1 MIKEN
6 HKKDHRK
13 ADTIYEALRTTVF
26 PVVRETIKI
35 LFKTE
40 VKCQQCA
47 SAIDLPKTTTTR
59 RPIPATYPNSRW
71 QVDLKKM
78 PAVRGYTYACN
89 IIDCYSRFAFGG
101 PTKTKTAKE
110 IADLILKYLY
120 LLGSPRILQSDN
132 GKEISNSN
140 LADVIDVFKTRQ
152 IHGRPYHP
160 QSQGRVERF
169 NRTLTEYFR
178 IQMSV
183 HKDWPSEL
191 QEFYY
196 NYNNRVHKASNAL
209 SRLFLTTAHLDVED
223 KDLEPHG
230 TEESTET
237 YQPEVGDGFISE
249 HINDG
254 VYPSEE
260 NISFE
265 EAMDR
270 LEMDTNVEETSRGQ
284 INSTNNNNITENVN
298 KEAEI
303 SKQSNPVEENA
314 DERICDDEAVDCDP
328 LASASHYYRALYE
341 RQFGTDLTNEINP
354 NYNPC
359 TSQNQFVNEGLMEYL
374 KEKQLE
380 LYPLELFGGDSENVF
395 TPAVGEVLQFRTNPA
410 MNKGTAVFVSGY
422 WRKGKCINIINNMS
436 RGKLFV
442 IEDDNTKYKF
452 ELNRYQLRPY
462 NC

>member
-132 GKEISNSN
+132 GKEFSNSN

-196 NYNNRVHKASNAL
+196 NYNNRVHKATKPATPYQLFFQRPNFAPPVDEQIPFTIL
-209 SRLFLTTAHLDVED
+209 TQEERLFLTTAHLDVED
-223 KDLEPHG
+223 KDLDPHG

-265 EAMDR
+265 EAMDI
-270 LEMDTNVEETSRGQ
+270 LEMDTNEEETSRGQ

-303 SKQSNPVEENA
+303 SKQSNPVEENP

-354 NYNPC
+354 NYVR
-359 TSQNQFVNEGLMEYL
+359 F
-374 KEKQLE
+374 
-380 LYPLELFGGDSENVF
+380 
-395 TPAVGEVLQFRTNPA
+395 
-410 MNKGTAVFVSGY
+410 
-422 WRKGKCINIINNMS
+422 
-436 RGKLFV
+436 
-442 IEDDNTKYKF
+442 
-452 ELNRYQLRPY
+452 
-462 NC
+462 

>member
-1 MIKEN
+1 MMEQTNTVPDEGYVFERKRKKGISKDPNAETFWADMPYYVEIAKAKEQNSKWGPKKIIAELKLGLSERVVKTVLSQYFYDQNTDCLFRKSIDLNVHHRRCVSKNDLVNMIKEN

-132 GKEISNSN
+132 GKEFSNSN

-196 NYNNRVHKASNAL
+196 NYNNRVHKATKPATPYQ
-209 SRLFLTTAHLDVED
+209 LFFQRPNFAPPVDEQV
-223 KDLEPHG
+223 
-230 TEESTET
+230 SF
-237 YQPEVGDGFISE
+237 V
-249 HINDG
+249 
-254 VYPSEE
+254 E
-260 NISFE
+260 NI
-265 EAMDR
+265 
-270 LEMDTNVEETSRGQ
+270 L
-284 INSTNNNNITENVN
+284 
-298 KEAEI
+298 
-303 SKQSNPVEENA
+303 
-314 DERICDDEAVDCDP
+314 
-328 LASASHYYRALYE
+328 
-341 RQFGTDLTNEINP
+341 
-354 NYNPC
+354 
-359 TSQNQFVNEGLMEYL
+359 
-374 KEKQLE
+374 
-380 LYPLELFGGDSENVF
+380 LFN
-395 TPAVGEVLQFRTNPA
+395 
-410 MNKGTAVFVSGY
+410 
-422 WRKGKCINIINNMS
+422 
-436 RGKLFV
+436 
-442 IEDDNTKYKF
+442 
-452 ELNRYQLRPY
+452 
-462 NC
+462 

>member
-6 HKKDHRK
+6 HKKNHRK

-40 VKCQQCA
+40 VRCQQCA

-59 RPIPATYPNSRW
+59 RPITATYPNSRW

-110 IADLILKYLY
+110 IADLNSKIPFTIL
-120 LLGSPRILQSDN
+120 
-132 GKEISNSN
+132 
-140 LADVIDVFKTRQ
+140 T
-152 IHGRPYHP
+152 
-160 QSQGRVERF
+160 
-169 NRTLTEYFR
+169 
-178 IQMSV
+178 
-183 HKDWPSEL
+183 
-191 QEFYY
+191 QEE
-196 NYNNRVHKASNAL
+196 
-209 SRLFLTTAHLDVED
+209 RLFLTTAHLDVED

-265 EAMDR
+265 EAMDI
-270 LEMDTNVEETSRGQ
+270 LEMDTNEEETSRGQ

-303 SKQSNPVEENA
+303 SKQSNPVEENP
-314 DERICDDEAVDCDP
+314 DERICDDV
-328 LASASHYYRALYE
+328 R
-341 RQFGTDLTNEINP
+341 
-354 NYNPC
+354 
-359 TSQNQFVNEGLMEYL
+359 V
-374 KEKQLE
+374 
-380 LYPLELFGGDSENVF
+380 
-395 TPAVGEVLQFRTNPA
+395 
-410 MNKGTAVFVSGY
+410 
-422 WRKGKCINIINNMS
+422 
-436 RGKLFV
+436 
-442 IEDDNTKYKF
+442 YKF
-452 ELNRYQLRPY
+452 TVENL
-462 NC
+462 